1 MSRRWSLRRIF
12 GRRKK
17 VAGDDLTEPDR
28 HHSRGHTAALVANAF
43 VSSDHL
49 SIAAVDS
56 TPPTSQPLRPLPEQ
70 PQTTRSASPP
80 PRAAASTE
88 LTTPAAASPAAASPA
103 AASPAAIDP
112 ASSAKRPQRLWDQ
125 AYDALKQDE
134 PALVATYEKILSCQL
149 QNGLGSGVPETQ
161 TNEIA
166 QDDPNVR
173 RCQMKRLIESGLDKT
188 AREAKAKERIGI
200 VMDGV
205 LVTKN
210 VVSLAIQAMPQASL
224 VWAGVCV
231 ALEVSTLER
240 LSFPR

>member
-1 MSRRWSLRRIF
+1 MSRRWSLRRLF

-17 VAGDDLTEPDR
+17 AAGDDLTEPDR

-43 VSSDHL
+43 VSSGHL
-49 SIAAVDS
+49 SITAVDS

-88 LTTPAAASPAAASPA
+88 LTTPAAASPA